1 MVLRNVDAMSEFY
14 SPHNKRQNA
23 LWVPLEHS
31 IKKKSET
38 NKWIPKYSSSI
49 TGIFFFESLY
59 GPLERLWSIT
69 NHLVMKKDNVS
80 KWCWNT
86 KVLVKLLTCKIR
98 TSLFLFAENKPW
110 VMLKHSN
117 LTISKPNTWVPGS
130 LWRRAN
136 ARKVSF
142 ETLHGR
148 QFTLSKLIIPNYIK
162 PQPQLFSFW
171 SVVNKI
177 VLMTRYAKLLWT
189 FHDNKRCMM
198 Q

>member
-1 MVLRNVDAMSEFY
+1 MSSAWTLNKKIKRDKYMSTKILLQYYRYFLFRIFIWTFGKALINYYSFNLAM
-14 SPHNKRQNA
+14 K
-23 LWVPLEHS
+23 
-31 IKKKSET
+31 T
-38 NKWIPKYSSSI
+38 
-49 TGIFFFESLY
+49 
-59 GPLERLWSIT
+59 
-69 NHLVMKKDNVS
+69 DNVS

-86 KVLVKLLTCKIR
+86 KVLVKLLMCKIR
-98 TSLFLFAENKPW
+98 ASLFPFAEDKPW

-162 PQPQLFSFW
+162 SQPQLFSFW